1 MFLGSNQP
9 ATEFQCLINALTGKL
24 GSGTT
29 LPRGIMSGA
38 SKNTAD
44 CMHPQHAAL
53 FTTIDQYVKAHH
65 HCFVAECDPY
75 PPAEWSICIRPTE
88 ENTRVLVRGVY
99 ACKYIRLS
107 LKEVEEICAGNTVPP
122 KLAERID
129 RELRS
134 LSDTVP
140 D

>member
-1 MFLGSNQP
+1 
-9 ATEFQCLINALTGKL
+9 
-24 GSGTT
+24 
-29 LPRGIMSGA
+29 
-38 SKNTAD
+38 
-44 CMHPQHAAL
+44 MHPQHAAL

-75 PPAEWSICIRPTE
+75 PPAEWSICIRPRE

-107 LKEVEEICAGNTVPP
+107 LKEVEGICAGNTVPP

-134 LSDTVP
+134 LSDTVS

>member
-1 MFLGSNQP
+1 
-9 ATEFQCLINALTGKL
+9 
-24 GSGTT
+24 
-29 LPRGIMSGA
+29 MSGRLR
-38 SKNTAD
+38 KTPD

-65 HCFVAECDPY
+65 HCFVAECNPN
-75 PPAEWSICIRPTE
+75 PPRAEWSICIRPTE

-107 LKEVEEICAGNTVPP
+107 LNEVEEICAGNTVPP

-129 RELRS
+129 LELRS

-140 D
+140 